1 MPIKDNDI
9 SQDLQHFIKEAI
21 AAKIPFFIQGG
32 GSKDYY
38 GNPVEAGP
46 LDVSPHS
53 GVISYEPTELC
64 ITVRAGT
71 PLSEIES
78 LLAEHQ
84 QILPFEPPQYTDR
97 ATIGG
102 AIAAGIA
109 GPRRAYSGSVRDAIL
124 GVQIINGEGEIV
136 NFGGQV
142 MKNVAGYD
150 LSRLM
155 VRSLGTLGLILNVSI
170 RLIPKPEQDLS
181 LVFEASQED
190 ALAFFEGLRK
200 QLLPI
205 TASLW
210 KDNMVY
216 MRFSASEK
224 ILKSTRAKIA
234 AQKEIDVLADG
245 DNFWQSIRDHKDDFF
260 SYSDKPLW
268 RLSLPPVS
276 DKILRINDPQ
286 LIEWGGAQRWVNSNA
301 PANII
306 HSIAM
311 SRGGYATAFKR
322 RAPGTA
328 VFPTLEPKLLALH
341 RQLKRKMDP
350 HAVFNPN
357 RLYQG
362 V

>member
-9 SQDLQHFIKEAI
+9 SQDLELFVKESI
-21 AAKIPFFIQGG
+21 AARMPFAIHGG
-32 GSKDYY
+32 GSKDFY
-38 GNPVEAGP
+38 GNPVNAGP
-46 LDVSPHS
+46 LDITAHTGIVS
-53 GVISYEPTELC
+53 YDPTELC

-71 PLSEIES
+71 RLNELES

-84 QILPFEPPQYTDR
+84 QVLPFEPPQYTDK

-102 AIAAGIA
+102 AIAAGIS

-170 RLIPKPEQDLS
+170 RVIPKPEKDLS
-181 LVFEASQED
+181 LSFEASQED
-190 ALAFFEGLRK
+190 ALAFFQDLRLK
-200 QLLPI
+200 LLPV
-205 TASLW
+205 TATLW
-210 KDNMVY
+210 KDGRVY
-216 MRFSASEK
+216 IRFSASEK
-224 ILKSTRAKIA
+224 ILQSTH
-234 AQKEIDVLADG
+234 QKMTSEHKLDETSITDD
-245 DNFWQSIRDHKDDFF
+245 FWQNIRDHKDDFF
-260 SYSDKPLW
+260 TLSDKPLW
-268 RLSLPPVS
+268 RLSLPPTS
-276 DKILRINDPQ
+276 DNIVRINDPQ

-306 HSIAM
+306 QSIAS

-322 RAPGTA
+322 QLPGTA
-328 VFPTLEPKLLALH
+328 VFPALEPQLLQLH

-350 HAVFNPN
+350 HGLFNPN
-357 RLYQG
+357 RMYQG